1 MKLDKL
7 CNKQDEYMTPR
18 YAIKPLLKYLD
29 GFKTIWCPF
38 DTSES
43 RYVELLGRRL

>member
-18 YAIKPLLKYLD
+18 YAIKPMLKYLD
-29 GFKTIWCPF
+29 GFNLNSAIHLPH
-38 DTSES
+38 
-43 RYVELLGRRL
+43 L